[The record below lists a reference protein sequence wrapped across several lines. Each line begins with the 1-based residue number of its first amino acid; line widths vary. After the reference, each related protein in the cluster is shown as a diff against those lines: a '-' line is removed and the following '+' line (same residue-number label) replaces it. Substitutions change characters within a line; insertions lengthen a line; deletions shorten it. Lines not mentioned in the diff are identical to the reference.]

1 MPLNEEE
8 YRLAPK
14 PQLTT
19 IHSIRGQRRSLRMVQ
34 AIINVDLLVGRYSAE
49 PYVRVARGWNCD
61 RQNQGRYDY
70 CLLLGH
76 ESSINEYQSLVRRGS
91 SESKRDARPWAENT
105 KVIDNVPSGS
115 W

>member
-34 AIINVDLLVGRYSAE
+34 AIINVDLLVGRYFAE
-49 PYVRVARGWNCD
+49 PGVGVAREWSCY
-61 RQNQGRYDY
+61 RQNHGRY
-70 CLLLGH
+70 
-76 ESSINEYQSLVRRGS
+76 N
-91 SESKRDARPWAENT
+91 
-105 KVIDNVPSGS
+105 
-115 W
+115 